1 MSQEAAPPGLV
12 LWTGPM
18 EDRTVCMICVPEK
31 VSAEEIAEHVR
42 AKATKLLEGNAIFRE
57 MLEQV
62 PEPSKL
68 YSWAMRDYRC
78 EQWHKGRLALC
89 GDAACAFL
97 PTAGVGTAYALRAA
111 CSLADE
117 LSRVDAGLVAKAL
130 IVFEKRTKSATEAGQ
145 ATSRSIAKY
154 CFVENEVVGHLRNW
168 VAKTGFG
175 KASYS
180 RLAED
185 AAIAE
190 AYTLI

>member
-1 MSQEAAPPGLV
+1 
-12 LWTGPM
+12 
-18 EDRTVCMICVPEK
+18 MICVPEK